1 MKKKIIFGIIVVILV
16 GGCIGCFY
24 FLDGKE
30 KESAK
35 PAPVAKKRVIN
46 DKINE
51 KVKYEIDDGIFKEYY
66 KNAYEI
72 VKEMTL
78 DEKIAQ
84 LLLVR
89 YPDEN
94 QKEALEQYQFGGYLF
109 FAKDFKGKTKEDVIN
124 MTNMVQEVSKIP
136 ILTALDEEGGI
147 VVRVSSNPNLRGSK
161 FLSPQDLY
169 RQGGL
174 DKIREDTIEKSNLLN
189 SLGLNLNLAPV
200 VDVSTN
206 RSDYM
211 YKRSIGQNAE
221 ITSQFASVVI
231 EASKN
236 TGVSYTLKHFPG
248 YGNNVDTH
256 TGSSLDNRSL
266 DSLHEVDLKPF
277 DAGIKSGA
285 EAILVSHNIVTAI
298 DSENPASLSS
308 SINKLLRE
316 ELNFTGV
323 IIIDDL
329 VMGAVKDIPNKTLK
343 SLIAGN
349 DLLITT
355 NYSESIGEIKGG
367 IDRGEISEEDLD
379 KHVIRILAWKYHKG
393 LLK

>member
-1 MKKKIIFGIIVVILV
+1 MKKIVLGVIVIVFIV
-16 GGCIGCFY
+16 GGIGCFY
-24 FLDGKE
+24 FYDGVKLKE
-30 KESAK
+30 KE
-35 PAPVAKKRVIN
+35 VKKV
-46 DKINE
+46 E
-51 KVKYEIDDGIFKEYY
+51 KKHIPKQVEDVRYQIDNGIFKEHYQ
-66 KNAYEI
+66 KAYEI
-72 VKEMTL
+72 LKTMTVE
-78 DEKIAQ
+78 EKIAQ

-94 QKEALEQYQFGGYLF
+94 QKEVLEQYQFGGYLF
-109 FAKDFKGKTKEDVIN
+109 FAKDFQDKTKEEVIN
-124 MTNMVQEVSKIP
+124 MTNMVQEVAKIP

-147 VVRVSSNPNLRGSK
+147 VVRVSSNPRLRASK
-161 FLSPQDLY
+161 FLSSRELY

-174 DKIREDTIEKSNLLN
+174 DRIREDTVEKSNLLN

-206 RSDYM
+206 YSDYM
-211 YKRSIGQNAE
+211 YKRSIGQNATV
-221 ITSQFASVVI
+221 TSEFAKTVI

-256 TGSSLDNRSL
+256 SGTSLDNRSL
-266 DSLHEVDLKPF
+266 ETLHEVDLKPF
-277 DAGIKSGA
+277 EEGIRSGA

-298 DSENPASLSS
+298 DSENPASLSV

-316 ELNFTGV
+316 ELGFTGV
-323 IIIDDL
+323 VIIDDL
-329 VMGAVKDIPNKTLK
+329 VMGAVETIPNKSLK

-355 NYSESIGEIKGG
+355 NYLESMEEIKGG
-367 IDRGEISEEDLD
+367 IDREEITEDVLD
-379 KHVIRILAWKYHKG
+379 EHVLRILAWKYYKG
-393 LLK
+393 LLQ

>member
-1 MKKKIIFGIIVVILV
+1 MIKKIVFGIIVVILV
-16 GGCIGCFY
+16 VGSVGYFY
-24 FLDGKE
+24 FLDVEE
-30 KESAK
+30 KQGLK
-35 PAPVAKKRVIN
+35 PVEKRKIIN
-46 DKINE
+46 DKVNE
-51 KVKYEIDDGIFKEYY
+51 KVKYEIDNGIFKDYY
-66 KNAYEI
+66 KDAYEI
-72 VKEMTL
+72 VKGMTV

-94 QKEALEQYQFGGYLF
+94 QKEVLEQYQFGGYLF
-109 FAKDFKGKTKEDVIN
+109 FAKDFKNKTKEDVIHMIN
-124 MTNMVQEVSKIP
+124 TVQSVSKIP

-147 VVRVSSNPNLRGSK
+147 VVRVSSNPNLRESK
-161 FLSPQDLY
+161 FLSSQELY

-206 RSDYM
+206 SSDYM
-211 YKRSIGQNAE
+211 YKRSIGENAQ
-221 ITSQFASVVI
+221 ITSEFASIVI

-256 TGSSLDNRSL
+256 SGASLDNKSL
-266 DSLHEVDLKPF
+266 ESLHEVDLKPF
-277 DAGIKSGA
+277 EAGIKSGA

-298 DSENPASLSS
+298 DSENPASLSG

-316 ELNFTGV
+316 ELGFTGV
-323 IIIDDL
+323 VIIDDL
-329 VMGAVKDIPNKTLK
+329 VMGAVKDIPNKSLK
-343 SLIAGN
+343 SLMAGN

-355 NYSESIGEIKGG
+355 NYLESIGEIKGG
-367 IDRGEISEEDLD
+367 IDRGEITEEDLD
-379 KHVIRILAWKYHKG
+379 KHVIRVLAWKYTKG
-393 LLK
+393 LLKK